1 MKTDE
6 LIRLLSQ
13 DARVPM
19 RLGRMLLLAIGLGV
33 LVSGVLLVS
42 TVGLRHNLVSAVE
55 TARVAFKIGA
65 TLLLA
70 AIACGLA
77 LRIVRPGVSTK
88 PFSRALLLPLALLVA
103 AVAAELLVLPAAAWG
118 PSLIGLHAAF
128 CVFFIPILSLA
139 PLTGLIWAMRGG
151 APEDPG
157 LAGAAAGLAAGA
169 IGAALYAWHCPDD
182 SPLFVAAWYG
192 LAIAI
197 VTAAG
202 YGIGRRALRW

>member
-6 LIRLLSQ
+6 LIRLLSE

-19 RLGRMLLLAIGLGV
+19 RLGRMLLLAIGFGV

-70 AIACGLA
+70 VIACGLA
-77 LRIVRPGVSTK
+77 LRIATPGVPTR
-88 PFSRALLLPLALLVA
+88 PFLRALLLPLALLVA
-103 AVAAELLVLPAAAWG
+103 AIIAELLVLPPAAWG
-118 PSLIGLHAAF
+118 TSMVGLHPVF
-128 CVFFIPILSLA
+128 CIFFIPVLSLA
-139 PLTGLIWAMRGG
+139 PLVGLIWAMRDG

-157 LAGAAAGLAAGA
+157 LAGAAAGLAASA

-182 SPLFVAAWYG
+182 SPLFVATWYS

-202 YGIGRRALRW
+202 YGIGRRVLRW